1 MKLIKNIKK
10 LVNNNTQIISKGRW
24 VNLKF
29 ILGVD
34 AEDFIFEINCGK
46 IVSIEKRTVFND
58 LIEEIRKTLRFY
70 MKSNNQSF
78 FNTFYISGGCAN
90 IPGLKEFITSNLN
103 VKIEELDIFSD
114 DQDDFTT
121 SIFSEIVPTK
131 IDINTIT

>member
-46 IVSIEKRTVFND
+46 IVSIEKRTVDTKTGLFKISASLTSWKKHWLYMPPRDYHDLFAMLSKKIVKIDGNILPLMQNLQFFKD
-58 LIEEIRKTLRFY
+58 LIASNREKT
-70 MKSNNQSF
+70 N
-78 FNTFYISGGCAN
+78 
-90 IPGLKEFITSNLN
+90 
-103 VKIEELDIFSD
+103 
-114 DQDDFTT
+114 
-121 SIFSEIVPTK
+121 
-131 IDINTIT
+131 

>member
-46 IVSIEKRTVFND
+46 IVSIEKRTVDTKTGLFKISASLTSWKKHWLYMPPRDYHDLFAMLSKKIIKIDGNILPLMQNLQFFKD
-58 LIEEIRKTLRFY
+58 LIASNREKKVNEQYKIRKHIR
-70 MKSNNQSF
+70 
-78 FNTFYISGGCAN
+78 
-90 IPGLKEFITSNLN
+90 
-103 VKIEELDIFSD
+103 KIF
-114 DQDDFTT
+114 
-121 SIFSEIVPTK
+121 
-131 IDINTIT
+131 

>member
-46 IVSIEKRTVFND
+46 IVSIEKRTVDTKTGLFKISASLTSWKKHWLYMPPRDYHDLFAMLSKKIIKIDGNILPLMQNLQFFKD
-58 LIEEIRKTLRFY
+58 LIA
-70 MKSNNQSF
+70 SNREKKVNEQ
-78 FNTFYISGGCAN
+78 Y
-90 IPGLKEFITSNLN
+90 
-103 VKIEELDIFSD
+103 
-114 DQDDFTT
+114 
-121 SIFSEIVPTK
+121 
-131 IDINTIT
+131 

>member
-46 IVSIEKRTVFND
+46 IVSIKKRTVDTKTGLFKISASLTSWKKHWLHMPPRDYHDLFAMLSKKIVKIDGNILPLMQNLQFFKD
-58 LIEEIRKTLRFY
+58 LIASNREKT
-70 MKSNNQSF
+70 S
-78 FNTFYISGGCAN
+78 
-90 IPGLKEFITSNLN
+90 
-103 VKIEELDIFSD
+103 
-114 DQDDFTT
+114 
-121 SIFSEIVPTK
+121 
-131 IDINTIT
+131 

>member
-46 IVSIEKRTVFND
+46 IVSIEKRTVDTKTGLFKISASLTSWKKHWLYMPPRDYHDLFAMLSKKIIKIDGNILPLMKNLQFFKD
-58 LIEEIRKTLRFY
+58 LIA
-70 MKSNNQSF
+70 SNREKK
-78 FNTFYISGGCAN
+78 G
-90 IPGLKEFITSNLN
+90 
-103 VKIEELDIFSD
+103 
-114 DQDDFTT
+114 
-121 SIFSEIVPTK
+121 
-131 IDINTIT
+131 